1 MAELVWMF
9 MGAVVGGTVMLVL
22 ASFAVEKATERREA
36 YIKMVDKKP
45 EECKMK
51 DERPI
56 PIVTDRRKGAAS
68 GLNLKDWLQKLNEEV
83 DELKYEVM
91 GVYYL
96 DNVPGDDADYL
107 SDGQKF
113 FIIEELCD
121 VIEVLY
127 SMANQMGI
135 DGDMIQK
142 GIHDTNE
149 KLRERGCI

>member
-1 MAELVWMF
+1 M
-9 MGAVVGGTVMLVL
+9 
-22 ASFAVEKATERREA
+22 TE
-36 YIKMVDKKP
+36 IKEP
-45 EECKMK
+45 EEAVSVIMDALQFLQETKVK
-51 DERPI
+51 VERPI
-56 PIVTDRRKGAAS
+56 PIVKDRQGRLAAAAT
-68 GLNLKDWLQKLNEEV
+68 LKDWLQKLNEEV